1 MKERPVNKAGAPG
14 ARGQQWSQPAAG
26 EAGWRL
32 RLHTVIFEADT
43 PAGKLFDLVL
53 LVAIGVSVLAVSLE
67 SMAEVRARHGLAL
80 RVLEWVLT
88 VLFTVEYVLR
98 LMAVKRPLKYA
109 GSFFGLVDLLALLP
123 TYLSLFFT
131 GAQSLVVVRALRL
144 LRVFRVLKLTQFVGE
159 ARMLRAAMQ
168 ASARKI
174 TVFIGTVLTVVLIAG
189 TMMYLVE
196 GADSGFTSIPRS
208 VYWAIVTMTTVGY
221 GDISPQTPLG
231 QLLAS
236 VLMIMGYGII
246 AVPTGIV
253 TVQLAEAQRL
263 ASNTQSCPSC
273 GASGHAND
281 AVHCKY
287 CGHKL

>member
-1 MKERPVNKAGAPG
+1 MELMQREA
-14 ARGQQWSQPAAG
+14 PAAAQG
-26 EAGWRL
+26 GRRH
-32 RLHTVIFEADT
+32 RLHTLIFEADT
-43 PAGKLFDLVL
+43 PGGKAFDLIL
-53 LVAIGVSVLAVSLE
+53 LVAIGVSVLAVMLE
-67 SMAEVRARHGLAL
+67 SMQGVQARYGMVL
-80 RVLEWVLT
+80 RGLEWGLT
-88 VLFTVEYVLR
+88 ALFSVEYVLR

-109 GSFFGLVDLLALLP
+109 LSFFGVVDLLALLP
-123 TYLSLFFT
+123 TYLSLVFV

-196 GADSGFTSIPRS
+196 GSESGFTSIPRS

-236 VLMIMGYGII
+236 MLMILGYGVI

-263 ASNTQSCPSC
+263 ASNTQCCPAC

-287 CGHKL
+287 CGEKL